1 MAVDDRISWRPQ
13 RAPNV
18 VARTLEGETVLL
30 NLSTEE
36 YFSLNDVG
44 SLVWD
49 LADGQRTIAD
59 ITQVIVAEYD
69 AERAEVLDDML
80 ALLDELA
87 DAGLVV
93 QRSDHS

>member
-1 MAVDDRISWRPQ
+1 M
-13 RAPNV
+13 
-18 VARTLEGETVLL
+18 ARTLEGETVLL